1 MPAGYSTPEPRDD
14 SMVEGRGRRIQAP
27 GDFAGDDGRMD
38 DALDAAISADD
49 ADAVL
54 RALCSGARLLV
65 PVVAVVDEIDAGSG
79 ADGSGRV
86 APRDGVAGSLATHM
100 SSVSLVQQDG
110 RRGLLAFTCLDSL
123 RRWDPSARPVPV
135 LAPAAAR
142 AALDE
147 GAHGLLVDVAGPVR
161 FAVDG
166 PALRR
171 VAGFAP

>member
-1 MPAGYSTPEPRDD
+1 
-14 SMVEGRGRRIQAP
+14 MVEGLGRRIEAP
-27 GDFAGDDGRMD
+27 ADFAGDDGRID
-38 DALDAAISADD
+38 AALDAAISADD

-54 RALCSGARLLV
+54 LALCSGARLLV
-65 PVVAVVDEIDAGSG
+65 PVVAVADETDADNGAGESGQVAKRDGQAGS
-79 ADGSGRV
+79 S
-86 APRDGVAGSLATHM
+86 ATHM
-100 SSVSLVQQDG
+100 ASVSLVQQDG

-135 LAPAAAR
+135 LATAAAR